1 MTGHRLRL
9 VVLASGNGTNLQ
21 ALLDATASGAVRAD
35 VVAVFSDRPG
45 ARALERAG
53 LAGVPTIAVPFAR
66 GSDRR
71 AYDAGLAER
80 VAAYEPD
87 RVLLLGWMRLL
98 SSAFLSRFQG
108 RVVNLHPALPGTFPG
123 VRAIERAFE
132 AYRAGA
138 VDRAGV
144 MTHLV
149 PDEGVDSGPVLAVEE
164 VPILDGDDLG
174 SLEARIHAAEHRLVV
189 ETVKSLVRENDHG
202 GTETRRKTEE
212 DGGRRRRRIWNTM
225 TH

>member
-45 ARALERAG
+45 ARALERAR
-53 LAGVPTIAVPFAR
+53 LAGVPAIAVPFAR

-212 DGGRRRRRIWNTM
+212 DGGEGYGIP
-225 TH
+225 

>member
-1 MTGHRLRL
+1 VSGSRLRL
-9 VVLASGNGTNLQ
+9 VVLASGNGSNLR
-21 ALLDATASGAVRAD
+21 ALLDASASGAARAD

-45 ARALERAG
+45 AYALERAR
-53 LAGVPTIAVPFAR
+53 LAGVPAIAVPFAR

-87 RVLLLGWMRLL
+87 YVLLLGWMRLL

-108 RVVNLHPALPGTFPG
+108 RVVNLHPALPGAFPG

-138 VDRAGV
+138 VDRTGV

-149 PDEGVDSGPVLAVEE
+149 PDEGVDCGPVLAVEE
-164 VPILDGDDLG
+164 VPILTGDDLEY
-174 SLEARIHAAEHRLVV
+174 LEARIHAAEHRLVV
-189 ETVKSLVRENDHG
+189 KTVKSLVRENDHG

-212 DGGRRRRRIWNTM
+212 DGGEGYGIP
-225 TH
+225 